1 MLLEN
6 KDSYEMRLKSFE
18 VIVLFVIRARSQLL
32 ANDMHLKVRLHGLYL
47 EVTLQAPLDNSP
59 QTED

>member
-1 MLLEN
+1 
-6 KDSYEMRLKSFE
+6 MRLKSFE
-18 VIVLFVIRARSQLL
+18 IIVLFVIRARSQLL

-47 EVTLQAPLDNSP
+47 EVTRQAPLDNSP